1 LHASVKENAMPRKK
15 AGFKCSKCGKS
26 FKMAMHLGRH
36 MKTTHGQ
43 AKRLKAQKGR
53 KPAARKGRRAGTAQI
68 AGLHDLSLDQLV
80 GLIAAAKA
88 EAGRRMTELQ
98 KAIQ

>member
-1 LHASVKENAMPRKK
+1 MARKK
-15 AGFKCSKCGKS
+15 AAKLRCSKCGKT

-36 MKTTHGQ
+36 MKTIHGQ
-43 AKRLKAQKGR
+43 AKRLKAKKGR
-53 KPAARKGRRAGTAQI
+53 KAAARRGRPAASI
-68 AGLHDLSLDQLV
+68 AGLQNLSLDQLV

-98 KAIQ
+98 KAIK

>member
-1 LHASVKENAMPRKK
+1 MRRKK
-15 AGFKCSKCGKS
+15 TGFKCTKCGKS

-43 AKRLKAQKGR
+43 AKPLKATRDR
-53 KPAARKGRRAGTAQI
+53 KPAAREGRPAAGI
-68 AGLHDLSLDQLV
+68 ASLKDLSLDQLV

-88 EAGRRMTELQ
+88 EASRRMTELRVLPVSLHEPC
-98 KAIQ
+98 

>member
-1 LHASVKENAMPRKK
+1 MPRKK
-15 AGFKCSKCGKS
+15 AAKLRCTKCGKT

-36 MKTTHGQ
+36 MKTIHGQ
-43 AKRLKAQKGR
+43 AKRLKAKKGR

-88 EAGRRMTELQ
+88 EADRRMAELQ

>member
-1 LHASVKENAMPRKK
+1 
-15 AGFKCSKCGKS
+15 
-26 FKMAMHLGRH
+26 

-43 AKRLKAQKGR
+43 AKRLKAKKGR
-53 KPAARKGRRAGTAQI
+53 KPAARKGRRAGTAQT
-68 AGLHDLSLDQLV
+68 AGLHDLPLDQLV

-88 EAGRRMTELQ
+88 EAGRPMAKIQ